1 MHKLFGV
8 KGVWC
13 RKGVVS
19 VIENVSGVKGV
30 CVKVSGVKGKCCL
43 VQSVFKRC
51 LVYKRVSVKSCFG
64 VEGVWCERCLV

>member
-1 MHKLFGV
+1 MLLDFRGFWCKRCLAQKLFGV

-30 CVKVSGVKGKCCL
+30 CVQGVWCKK
-43 VQSVFKRC
+43 FWRKRC
-51 LVYKRVSVKSCFG
+51 LV
-64 VEGVWCERCLV
+64 